1 MNTIKIDSKQAKM
14 VAHRGVSGLERENTN
29 PAFVAAGNRTYYGIE
44 TDVHIS
50 ADGQFVIIHDETT
63 DRVSNRAVC
72 INVEGNAYDAVRNV
86 VLPDK
91 DGSFIR
97 QDIRV
102 PLLAEYIHI
111 CKKYE
116 KYCVLEL
123 KNHFPEEYIPKLVA
137 EIEALGYLDG
147 MIFIS
152 FDWANCVN
160 LRKLLPA
167 AKIQFLTGK
176 PVDDEL
182 VERLAANKL
191 DLDIYYP
198 RLSKAAVDKLHA
210 KGCEVNAWTCDDP
223 DQGERLVAMG
233 VDYITSNILE

>member
-1 MNTIKIDSKQAKM
+1 MNTIKFEKKDVKM
-14 VAHRGVSGLERENTN
+14 VAHRGLSGIERENTN
-29 PAFVAAGNRTYYGIE
+29 PAFVAAGNRSYYGIE
-44 TDVHIS
+44 TDVHIA
-50 ADGQFVIIHDETT
+50 ADGRFVIIHDETT
-63 DRVSNRAVC
+63 TRVSNGAVAV
-72 INVEGNAYDAVRNV
+72 NVEEVSYDEVKDV

-91 DGSFIR
+91 DGSTMR
-97 QDIRV
+97 SDIRV

-123 KNHFPEEYIPKLVA
+123 KNHFPEEYLPKLIA
-137 EIEALGYLDG
+137 EIDALDYLDG

-160 LRKLLPA
+160 MRALLPEA
-167 AKIQFLTGK
+167 RIQFLTSA
-176 PVDDEL
+176 PVDDALAES
-182 VERLAANKL
+182 LAAHRL

-198 RLSKAAVDKLHA
+198 RLSKGAVDKLHA
-210 KGCEVNAWTCDDP
+210 NGIEVNAWTCDNP
-223 DQGERLVAMG
+223 EYGARLAAMG